1 MSRGQRFRGTLAN
14 ADQRRMGAQMKDQS
28 TPTGQ
33 QTISRE
39 RLLARAMSLALC
51 LAGAASWP
59 AGAADEPVAVE
70 AEAAVEAPA
79 APEAVQAHE
88 AMQAA
93 DQAPAPKAVTRP
105 RRTVSPL
112 DRRIALLAK
121 ELDLDAAQQARVR
134 ALLEAQRQQVARVW
148 NDTSIPAA
156 NRVGAT
162 QGIGDH
168 TADQIRSL
176 LTEEQRK
183 KYIQPR
189 RREAAVGTAGS
200 NVESWMNSDKLTAKP

>member
-1 MSRGQRFRGTLAN
+1 
-14 ADQRRMGAQMKDQS
+14 
-28 TPTGQ
+28 
-33 QTISRE
+33 
-39 RLLARAMSLALC
+39 
-51 LAGAASWP
+51 
-59 AGAADEPVAVE
+59 
-70 AEAAVEAPA
+70 
-79 APEAVQAHE
+79 VQAHE